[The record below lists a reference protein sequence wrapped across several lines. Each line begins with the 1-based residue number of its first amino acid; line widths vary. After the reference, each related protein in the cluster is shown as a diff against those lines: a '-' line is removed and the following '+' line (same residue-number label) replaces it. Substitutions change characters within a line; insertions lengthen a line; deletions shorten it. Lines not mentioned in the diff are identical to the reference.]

1 MPDTSPDVA
10 LAGGMTV
17 FQKRDLLQLMLE
29 MTDARVERRSA
40 PFDHPE
46 LIIPN
51 GHTVRTGT
59 TSTLMNRGNGSAQDN
74 LLVIPA
80 TGKTGGAP
88 LRRFLG
94 NTETRFF

>member
-1 MPDTSPDVA
+1 
-10 LAGGMTV
+10 
-17 FQKRDLLQLMLE
+17 MLE

-51 GHTVRTGT
+51 GHSIRTGT
-59 TSTLMNRGNGSAQDN
+59 TSTLINSGNGTAKDD
-74 LLVIPA
+74 LIVIPA
-80 TGKTGGAP
+80 TGRNGGTP